1 MKSPP
6 STPCRP
12 LGPIGLPETRV
23 TRPGAPVP
31 PPSRPRAGFPTR
43 SKLHSIARVTASLSD
58 TLHGIAD
65 SRIERYLDQRVHD
78 LASKLS
84 RQQRAITGD
93 RVHLSAVHKRAPDV
107 VQGGPRSEQEIIPL
121 RDEQGA
127 YLFLIG
133 IKSELQSHQISR
145 GRRRR
150 IQENFAEQ
158 ADCWSGIS
166 RICRKI
172 DSRVNVRIDTQ
183 PPGYG
188 SEPHL
193 DFIVTDLDGMLARLC
208 GPDRKIIRLRDKR
221 GIYLFLIEITAI
233 TKYLAAPTADPG
245 EFARPDCWSGIS
257 EICWNIDSQVLRADR
272 RSRRPGL
279 GGARLRRP
287 LRRFARSD
295 RVAGA
300 AGTRHDLNCVPPYIE
315 IPLLEIEFG
324 VAILRRWQ
332 FIPYRC

>member
-1 MKSPP
+1 
-6 STPCRP
+6 
-12 LGPIGLPETRV
+12 
-23 TRPGAPVP
+23 
-31 PPSRPRAGFPTR
+31 
-43 SKLHSIARVTASLSD
+43 
-58 TLHGIAD
+58 
-65 SRIERYLDQRVHD
+65 
-78 LASKLS
+78 
-84 RQQRAITGD
+84 
-93 RVHLSAVHKRAPDV
+93 VHKRAPDV

-166 RICRKI
+166 RISRKI

-188 SEPHL
+188 SEPYL